1 MKKRLAVALAAVMV
15 AGSLA
20 GCAGSGTTAAP
31 ETKAETQAKA
41 GESETEKK
49 AEEKTEEKTEEKAGG
64 QAADT
69 EKTMMIGV
77 IPKSTLFDFYKMVR
91 QGAEDAA
98 AEHGYTI
105 NYQGTNSS
113 TDTATQQNIVE
124 DMMMS
129 GIDALVISSIDAK
142 AINDTMASLDVPVI
156 TFDDEMDP
164 SVCLTTVSVNHEAA
178 AAAGAA
184 YIAEKLPEGGKVAVV
199 SSEAGSDV
207 IQQRDRGFENEL
219 KKHDQFEL
227 VGIYHT
233 EGDREKAANI
243 MQDLLSEHPD
253 LVAVFCCNEG
263 ASAGASKMLK
273 DEGRTDIL
281 AVGYDSSEELI
292 NNIYDGSLDAL
303 ISQNPYGLG
312 YNSVKAAIEAIDG
325 KNDFPDVTESP
336 YWLIDADNIHDPEVI
351 KILDP
356 LGTLNLK

>member
-1 MKKRLAVALAAVMV
+1 MKKRLAVTLAAVML

-20 GCAGSGTTAAP
+20 GCAGGGETTAAP
-31 ETKAETQAKA
+31 ETQAQTQAEAAKTEAEKAEAEK
-41 GESETEKK
+41 TEEPP
-49 AEEKTEEKTEEKAGG
+49 AEEKT
-64 QAADT
+64 AAEAT
-69 EKTMMIGV
+69 KVIGV

-113 TDTATQQNIVE
+113 TDTAAQQNIVE
-124 DMMMS
+124 DMDMAGM
-129 GIDALVISSIDAK
+129 DALVISSIDAK
-142 AINDTMASLDVPVI
+142 AINDTIASLKVPVI

-164 SVCLTTVSVNHEAA
+164 SVCMTTVSVNHEAA

-184 YIAEKLPEGGKVAVV
+184 YIAEKLPDGGKVAVV

-219 KKHDQFEL
+219 KKHDKFEL

-273 DEGRTDIL
+273 DGGRTDIL

-312 YNSVKAAIEAIDG
+312 YNSVTAAIEAIKG
-325 KNDFPDVTESP
+325 KTDFQDVTESP

>member
-1 MKKRLAVALAAVMV
+1 MRRRLALGLAAVMLSGAV
-15 AGSLA
+15 W
-20 GCAGSGTTAAP
+20 GCSGSGNNTTQAP
-31 ETKAETQAKA
+31 ESQA
-41 GESETEKK
+41 
-49 AEEKTEEKTEEKAGG
+49 EKTEAAAGETKGEKEQEKPQDEAGKA
-64 QAADT
+64 QT
-69 EKTMMIGV
+69 KVIGV

-113 TDTATQQNIVE
+113 TDTAAQQNIVE
-124 DMMMS
+124 DMDMAGM
-129 GIDALVISSIDAK
+129 DALVISAIDAK
-142 AINDTMASLDVPVI
+142 AINDAIGALNVPVV

-164 SVCLTTVSVNHEAA
+164 SVCCTTVSVNHVNA

-199 SSEAGSDV
+199 SSEAGADV
-207 IQQRDRGFENEL
+207 IQQRDRGFSEEL
-219 KKHDQFEL
+219 AKHEQFEL

-233 EGDREKAANI
+233 EGDREKATNI

-263 ASAGASKMLK
+263 ASGGVSKVLK

-312 YNSVKAAIEAIDG
+312 YNSVTAAIEAIEG
-325 KNDFPDVTESP
+325 KTDFPDVTESA
-336 YWLIDADNIHDPEVI
+336 YWLIDQDNIHDPEVI

-356 LGTLNLK
+356 LGTLNLQ

>member
-1 MKKRLAVALAAVMV
+1 MM
-15 AGSLA
+15 LA
-20 GCAGSGTTAAP
+20 GAVWGCSGSGNNSAQPPEAA
-31 ETKAETQAKA
+31 A
-41 GESETEKK
+41 
-49 AEEKTEEKTEEKAGG
+49 EKTENGPGGEEEGAQAQETGEGQEPAAGS
-64 QAADT
+64 QT
-69 EKTMMIGV
+69 KVIGV

-113 TDTATQQNIVE
+113 TDTAAQQNIVE
-124 DMMMS
+124 DMDMAGM
-129 GIDALVISSIDAK
+129 DALVISAIDAK
-142 AINDTMASLDVPVI
+142 AIGDAIGALKVPVV

-164 SVCLTTVSVNHEAA
+164 SVCYTTVSVNHERA

-184 YIAEKLPEGGKVAVV
+184 YIAQKLPDGGKVAVV
-199 SSEAGSDV
+199 SSEAGADV
-207 IQQRDRGFENEL
+207 IQQRDRGFSEEL
-219 KKHDQFEL
+219 AKHEQFEL

-233 EGDREKAANI
+233 EGDREKATNI

-263 ASAGASKMLK
+263 SSGGVSKVLK

-312 YNSVKAAIEAIDG
+312 YNSVTAAIEAIEG
-325 KNDFPDVTESP
+325 KTDFPDVTESP
-336 YWLIDADNIHDPEVI
+336 YWLIDQENIHDPEVI
-351 KILDP
+351 QILDP
-356 LGTLNLK
+356 LGTLNLQ

>member
-1 MKKRLAVALAAVMV
+1 MKKRLAVTLAAVML

-20 GCAGSGTTAAP
+20 GCAGGGTTAAP
-31 ETKAETQAKA
+31 ETQAQTQAEAAK
-41 GESETEKK
+41 TE
-49 AEEKTEEKTEEKAGG
+49 AEKTEAEKTEEPPAEEKP
-64 QAADT
+64 AAEAT
-69 EKTMMIGV
+69 KVIGV

-113 TDTATQQNIVE
+113 TDTAAQQNIVE
-124 DMMMS
+124 DMDMAGM
-129 GIDALVISSIDAK
+129 DALVISSIDAK
-142 AINDTMASLDVPVI
+142 AINDTIASLKVPVI

-184 YIAEKLPEGGKVAVV
+184 YIAEKLPNGGKVAVV

-219 KKHDQFEL
+219 KKHDKFEL

-253 LVAVFCCNEG
+253 FVAVFCCNEG

-312 YNSVKAAIEAIDG
+312 YNSVTAAIEAIEG
-325 KNDFPDVTESP
+325 KTDFQDVTESP

>member
-1 MKKRLAVALAAVMV
+1 MKKRLAVTLAAVML

-20 GCAGSGTTAAP
+20 GCAGGGETTAAP
-31 ETKAETQAKA
+31 ETKAEAQTEAAK
-41 GESETEKK
+41 TE
-49 AEEKTEEKTEEKAGG
+49 AEKTEAGTEEKKEEQPASE
-64 QAADT
+64 AT
-69 EKTMMIGV
+69 KVIGV

-98 AEHGYTI
+98 DEHGYTI

-142 AINDTMASLDVPVI
+142 AINDTMASLDIPVI
-156 TFDDEMDP
+156 TFDDEMNP

-184 YIAEKLPEGGKVAVV
+184 YIAEKLPDGGKVAVV
-199 SSEAGSDV
+199 SAEAGTDV

-219 KKHDQFEL
+219 KKHDGFEL
-227 VGIYHT
+227 VGVYHT
-233 EGDREKAANI
+233 EGDREKAANT

-263 ASAGASKMLK
+263 ASAGVSKILK

-312 YNSVKAAIEAIDG
+312 YNSVTAAIEAIDG
-325 KNDFPDVTESP
+325 KTDFPDVTESA

>member
-1 MKKRLAVALAAVMV
+1 MKKRLAAVLAVAVVSGMLF
-15 AGSLA
+15 
-20 GCAGSGTTAAP
+20 GCSNSEKAP
-31 ETKAETQAKA
+31 VVST
-41 GESETEKK
+41 ESTEKM
-49 AEEKTEEKTEEKAGG
+49 AEKEKTEGKEKTKV
-64 QAADT
+64 
-69 EKTMMIGV
+69 IGV

-98 AEHGYTI
+98 AENGYTI
-105 NYQGTNSS
+105 NYQGTNTS

-124 DMMMS
+124 DMDMAGM
-129 GIDALVISSIDAK
+129 DALVISSIDAK
-142 AINDTMASLDVPVI
+142 AINDVIEGLDVPVV

-164 SVCLTTVSVNHEAA
+164 SVCVTTVSVNHESA
-178 AAAGAA
+178 AAAGAE
-184 YIAEKLPEGGKVAVV
+184 YIAEKLPEGGKVAVI

-207 IQQRDRGFENEL
+207 IQQRDRGFETEL
-219 KKHDQFEL
+219 SKHENFEL
-227 VGIYHT
+227 IGIFHT
-233 EGDREKAANI
+233 EGSREKAANV

-263 ASAGASKMLK
+263 SSAGASKILK
-273 DEGRTDIL
+273 DEGRTDIV

-325 KNDFPDVTESP
+325 KTDFPDVTESP
-336 YWLIDADNIHDPEVI
+336 YWLIDADNIHDSEVI
-351 KILDP
+351 HILDP